1 MIRRLVIAASAA
13 LAFGVLLAP
22 SALADVDT
30 WVSGV
35 GDDANACTRTSPCKT
50 FAGAIAST
58 DAGGTIHVLDSGGFG
73 AITITQAVTIDGG
86 GFQASALSSG
96 TNGIVIAAGSSDDV
110 TLRNL
115 VMSGAGTTTSG
126 CRYSSG
132 VRGIVVR
139 SAHTVHLD
147 HVRIQ
152 QYING
157 GLRIE
162 NSANAVVV
170 DANTLTVR
178 NICGPGIDVAPSG
191 TGTASVVLRDAT
203 ISRATTGVSVT
214 SGGAVSLLDCTVFG
228 NDTGVSTTGTGTIYA
243 DALTQIIANTTNG
256 TPTSVGLPAAG
267 LVGAKGDAGADG
279 ILLTKLLVRTRAVQ
293 LNARAG
299 RTVRIDFLSTT
310 TASADLTITHGGV
323 PVARLH
329 TTAARGQNTFVWS
342 GRIGKHRA
350 GAGTYG
356 YQLSAVNAGGQ
367 VDAMT
372 GTLNLT
378 R

>member
-1 MIRRLVIAASAA
+1 
-13 LAFGVLLAP
+13 LLAP
-22 SALADVDT
+22 SAFADVDT

-35 GDDANACTRTSPCKT
+35 GDDANACTRTAPCKT
-50 FAGAIAST
+50 FAGTIAST

-73 AITITQAVTIDGG
+73 AITITKAVTIDGG
-86 GFQASALSSG
+86 SFQASALSAG
-96 TNGIVIAAGSSDDV
+96 TNGIVIAAGAGDDV

-115 VMSGAGTTTSG
+115 VVSGAGTTTSG
-126 CRYSSG
+126 CRYTSG

-147 HVRIQ
+147 HVRVQ

-162 NSANAVVV
+162 NTANAVAV

-191 TGTASVVLRDAT
+191 TGTASVALRDASV
-203 ISRATTGVSVT
+203 SRATTGVSVT
-214 SGGAVSLLDCTVFG
+214 SGGAVSLLDSTIFG
-228 NDTGVSTTGTGTIYA
+228 NDTGVLTTGTGTIYA
-243 DALTQIIANTTNG
+243 DALTQIIANTTDG
-256 TPTSVGLPAAG
+256 TPTSVGLPLVG
-267 LVGAKGDAGADG
+267 LAGAKGDAGADG
-279 ILLTKLLVRTRAVQ
+279 LLLTKLLVRTRAVQ

-299 RTVRIDFLSTT
+299 RMVRIDFLSTT
-310 TASADLTITHGGV
+310 AASADLTITRGGV

-329 TTAARGQNTFVWS
+329 TAAATGQNTFVWS
-342 GRIGKHRA
+342 GRIGKRRA
-350 GAGTYG
+350 GTGTYG